1 MIQRQG
7 DKFAGPS
14 ESSSAALDIWKS
26 KRKVKHL
33 LMIEKIY
40 KQKVAQTILTSF
52 QVLGLY
58 GKSDGVG
65 DIAMLWDSQQLVWSE
80 KKYSS
85 ELNVNVVWSYS

>member
-26 KRKVKHL
+26 KREVKHL
-33 LMIEKIY
+33 IMIEKIY
-40 KQKVAQTILTSF
+40 KQKVALTSLTNF
-52 QVLGLY
+52 QVLGLD

-65 DIAMLWDSQQLVWSE
+65 DIAMLWDSQQLVWSG
-80 KKYSS
+80 KKHSS
-85 ELNVNVVWSYS
+85 ELNVIVVWSYS